1 MASYQKVKDDPHA
14 KAILQCFTL
23 AKTLLFVGCGD
34 TVLDP
39 NDVLQQSVELVAEI
53 WKDNKEALPWLKEC
67 AQSDQNEDVLSS
79 AVKMLAYG
87 WKVDPGTQTIRDCLS
102 LVLTLAALDLREASG
117 RAAGSRF
124 GNQQR

>member
-1 MASYQKVKDDPHA
+1 MRSSCQAILHLHGEYRRPESVVLGLASYQKVKDDPHA

-87 WKVDPGTQTIRDCLS
+87 WKVDPGTQTIRD
-102 LVLTLAALDLREASG
+102 
-117 RAAGSRF
+117 
-124 GNQQR
+124 